1 MVMLDELV
9 HKPVRKK
16 AVYSRMLEEIQ
27 QAIRSGQ
34 LPPKSRIL
42 SEPELCE
49 RYEISRVPSPHRL
62 QEDVQCGK
70 RQHAG
75 ALFPGS
81 SFGRGHSLRHCRPD
95 GMVRNSL
102 PHPSSV
108 LSRRR
113 SPFIGGT
120 SPSDFFNS
128 MLSFR
133 ANRVSIF

>member
-1 MVMLDELV
+1 MLDELV

-42 SEPELCE
+42 SEPELCA

-95 GMVRNSL
+95 GVVRNSL